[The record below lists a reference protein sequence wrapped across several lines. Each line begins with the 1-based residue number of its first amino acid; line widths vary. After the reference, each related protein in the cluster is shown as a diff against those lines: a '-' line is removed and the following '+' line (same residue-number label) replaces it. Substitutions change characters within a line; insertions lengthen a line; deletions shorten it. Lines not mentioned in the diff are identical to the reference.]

1 MSWSDQ
7 TTVTIIGIRLHYQ
20 SRLYN
25 KKFNFDPIDYAS
37 IDKTDFW
44 VFVEEEDP
52 YLNYE
57 ELENAIYE
65 EGAYPTSVEPSSNIE
80 ESVDDSSEVEGIDLG
95 TSGQPIGPLL
105 GFPGNDDKHDN
116 FHDIDDL

>member
-1 MSWSDQ
+1 MLIN
-7 TTVTIIGIRLHYQ
+7 IILCSNSNNEHDILWC
-20 SRLYN
+20 RLYN
-25 KKFNFDPIDYAS
+25 KKFNFDLIDYAS

-65 EGAYPTSVEPSSNIE
+65 EGAYPAATSAGTSSNIE
-80 ESVDDSSEVEGIDLG
+80 G
-95 TSGQPIGPLL
+95 
-105 GFPGNDDKHDN
+105 
-116 FHDIDDL
+116 

>member
-1 MSWSDQ
+1 MDEILWC
-7 TTVTIIGIRLHYQ
+7 
-20 SRLYN
+20 RLYN

-44 VFVEEEDP
+44 VFVEEEGP

-65 EGAYPTSVEPSSNIE
+65 EGAYPTSAGSSSN
-80 ESVDDSSEVEGIDLG
+80 VEG
-95 TSGQPIGPLL
+95 
-105 GFPGNDDKHDN
+105 
-116 FHDIDDL
+116 

>member
-1 MSWSDQ
+1 MTFYDAGF
-7 TTVTIIGIRLHYQ
+7 TTKILILT
-20 SRLYN
+20 
-25 KKFNFDPIDYAS
+25 PIDYAS

-65 EGAYPTSVEPSSNIE
+65 EGAYPASAGPSSNIE
-80 ESVDDSSEVEGIDLG
+80 C
-95 TSGQPIGPLL
+95 
-105 GFPGNDDKHDN
+105 
-116 FHDIDDL
+116 